1 MKILKYLEDKDI
13 DYRIREYGLQRLA
26 KKINVSTSLISQ
38 AINHKCAVS
47 EEVYLK
53 IKEEI

>member
-13 DYRIREYGLQRLA
+13 DHQVREYGLQRLA

-38 AINHKCAVS
+38 ATNHKCAIS

-53 IKEEI
+53 IKGVL